1 LLGRAKPA
9 KILSRYPEIYRAGDF
24 SVSSFQF
31 LYQGTLRLAVITS
44 IVYPHSSVCVGYCL
58 LVASLRRCSP
68 NNKLRGIEIY
78 EVYTLTRMRNR
89 INAILVKRK
98 SQILN
103 SSRYFLE
110 IVDNYT
116 RKT

>member
-1 LLGRAKPA
+1 MLGRAKPA
-9 KILSRYPEIYRAGDF
+9 KILSRYPEIYRAGDS

-68 NNKLRGIEIY
+68 NKKSYFTLFNLIY
-78 EVYTLTRMRNR
+78 
-89 INAILVKRK
+89 I
-98 SQILN
+98 
-103 SSRYFLE
+103 YFL
-110 IVDNYT
+110 ISMIIFILTYISLLAFSFSLSI
-116 RKT
+116 

>member
-1 LLGRAKPA
+1 MAFYPTVNFLWRAKPA

-68 NNKLRGIEIY
+68 NK
-78 EVYTLTRMRNR
+78 VTLT
-89 INAILVKRK
+89 
-98 SQILN
+98 N
-103 SSRYFLE
+103 SNTLPG
-110 IVDNYT
+110 
-116 RKT
+116 